1 MTYQFYLCT
10 QGFTV
15 TKILCSFFVSSLMK
29 TKIRGAKYKA
39 WSQNVPVVTV
49 IKFIYET
56 AFFLCGY
63 TTYVA
68 CITLFSK
75 KLF

>member
-29 TKIRGAKYKA
+29 TKSRGAKHNA
-39 WSQNVPVVTV
+39 WSQNVPAVTV

-56 AFFLCGY
+56 AFFLMWIYYICSMHY
-63 TTYVA
+63 IV
-68 CITLFSK
+68 
-75 KLF
+75 